1 MTTPLPGERV
11 VVDVEAPAHGGYAVA
26 RVDGRVLFIR
36 GAIPGERVEVVID
49 RAGRKGR
56 FFYADVVDVLQ
67 PSEHRVSHPWPQAAH
82 WGTEAHTAPHAA
94 VGGVGGVELGHM
106 SLAASR
112 RWKAQVTQNQLQR
125 LGGLAWVL
133 PDVEAA
139 SGDEGRRGLGWR
151 TRVQLAVNEAGR
163 VGMRPHRSH
172 EVIPLDSLPIAV
184 ESFEEL
190 AVFDQRWPAG
200 SKLQIALPNAS
211 PGFVAVDGRPWSKS
225 GKKPNVRRAVKER
238 VTVTS
243 KWLSGGTITQD
254 FRVSGTGFWQVHRHA
269 PDILASAVLDAVG
282 DVNGGRALDLYS
294 GAGLFSAFLA
304 QSVGESG
311 SVTAIESDESAV
323 KAARRNMH
331 HAPHVELVAG
341 DVRNIVKSGE
351 LSQADVVVL
360 DPPRAGATAP
370 VVRGITESKPRKIVH
385 VSCDVATFSRDAA
398 TYREMGWHMESLRV
412 FDIYPLTH
420 HVETLAVFTPMVS

>member
-1 MTTPLPGERV
+1 MKILQPGVRV
-11 VVDVEAPAHGGYAVA
+11 VVAVEAPAHGGYAVA

-49 RAGRKGR
+49 RVGRKGR
-56 FFYADVVDVLQ
+56 YFYADVVHVLQ
-67 PSEHRVSHPWPQAAH
+67 ASEHRVAHPWPQAAH
-82 WGTEAHTAPHAA
+82 WGTETRTAAHDV

-112 RWKAQVTQNQLQR
+112 QWKAQVTQNQLQR
-125 LGGLAWVL
+125 LGGLSWGL

-139 SGDEGRRGLGWR
+139 PGDEGRRGLRWR
-151 TRVQLAVNEAGR
+151 TRVQLAVNDAGQA
-163 VGMRPHRSH
+163 GMRPYRSH
-172 EVIPLDSLPIAV
+172 EVIPLEDLPIAI
-184 ESFEEL
+184 ESFEDL

-211 PGFVAVDGRPWSKS
+211 PGFIAVDGRPWSKS
-225 GKKPNVRRAVKER
+225 GKKLNVRRAVNER
-238 VTVTS
+238 VTAVS
-243 KWLSGGTITQD
+243 DWLPGGAVTQD

-269 PDILASAVLDAVG
+269 PNVLASAVLDAVG
-282 DVNGGRALDLYS
+282 DVTGGSVVDLYS

-311 SVTAIESDESAV
+311 SVTAIESDEGAV
-323 KAARRNMH
+323 KTARRNMH
-331 HAPHVELVAG
+331 DAPHVGLIAG
-341 DVRNIVKSGE
+341 DVRDIVKSGE

-370 VVRGITESKPRKIVH
+370 VVRGITESRPRKIVH
-385 VSCDVATFSRDAA
+385 VSCDVATFSRDVA